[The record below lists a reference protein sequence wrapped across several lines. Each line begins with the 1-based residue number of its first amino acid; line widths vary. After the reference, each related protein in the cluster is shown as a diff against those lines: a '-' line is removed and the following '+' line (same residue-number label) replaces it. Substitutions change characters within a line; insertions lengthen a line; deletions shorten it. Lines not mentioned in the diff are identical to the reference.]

1 MEFWIS
7 RDRLGL
13 LLLHTSKPIKSSR
26 SPIFISNGC
35 TIVLP
40 RERYPEVTF
49 ENSPQKYK
57 LVKE

>member
-1 MEFWIS
+1 MDFWIS
-7 RDRLGL
+7 RDKTGL
-13 LLLHTSKPIKSSR
+13 LVLHTSEPIKSLYT
-26 SPIFISNGC
+26 PIFISNAC

-40 RERYPEVTF
+40 REKYPEVTF